1 MPFAEGPPDLRDGLC
16 SLPVGCGPDGLC
28 KNFSL
33 LRGLTLCCVVYRF
46 DFNAPHCLDM
56 KFQLL
61 KVEFEVIPK
70 SAQAFFLILSPLL
83 QFVPQVKV

>member
-1 MPFAEGPPDLRDGLC
+1 
-16 SLPVGCGPDGLC
+16 
-28 KNFSL
+28 
-33 LRGLTLCCVVYRF
+33 
-46 DFNAPHCLDM
+46 M